1 MTQVACP
8 ACETAP
14 AGATLNRGGTAFN
27 RCPACA
33 TQWRPE
39 GATFCSYDTHYFR
52 DRAHDDTE
60 SPIGRAKLE
69 TFRRFW
75 GTIASIQPPGPVLEI
90 GCSAGLALRAGLE
103 AGLDVYGFDVTRDVL
118 PLVEANGITPERVTV
133 GDVGDIPNRNYA
145 VCAFFDSFEHVPE
158 PAPFLDRLT
167 EVLAP
172 DCRLLMVLP
181 MADTLSNRLLGSL
194 WPHYLPDHW
203 VHYSKKGLIALLNT
217 RGFKL
222 EQWFYPAKK
231 VPAQMVRRHLAMRWP
246 WAAKLACCNAS
257 LWFNIGERGSLWK
270 RTGRPVPGGPAK

>member
-90 GCSAGLALRAGLE
+90 GCSTGTARHGQPRPPAHLE
-103 AGLDVYGFDVTRDVL
+103 RQPAHQQIPLLKHRDVG
-118 PLVEANGITPERVTV
+118 PL
-133 GDVGDIPNRNYA
+133 NRH
-145 VCAFFDSFEHVPE
+145 DQS
-158 PAPFLDRLT
+158 
-167 EVLAP
+167 LADGQLEKRCKSRS
-172 DCRLLMVLP
+172 DCST
-181 MADTLSNRLLGSL
+181 D
-194 WPHYLPDHW
+194 
-203 VHYSKKGLIALLNT
+203 
-217 RGFKL
+217 
-222 EQWFYPAKK
+222 EQ
-231 VPAQMVRRHLAMRWP
+231 QEGG
-246 WAAKLACCNAS
+246 
-257 LWFNIGERGSLWK
+257 GE
-270 RTGRPVPGGPAK
+270 